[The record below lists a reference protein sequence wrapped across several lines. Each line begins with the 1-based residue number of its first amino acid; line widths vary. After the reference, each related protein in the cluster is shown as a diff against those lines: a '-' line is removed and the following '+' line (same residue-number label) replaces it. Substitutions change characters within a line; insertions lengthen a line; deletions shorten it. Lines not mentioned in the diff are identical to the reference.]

1 MADFL
6 VFYNK
11 RVQLCWLPCKIMKT
25 GGPEDESHGLFQA
38 E

>member
-11 RVQLCWLPCKIMKT
+11 RVQLCGYLANEKVEL
-25 GGPEDESHGLFQA
+25 EDESHGLSS
-38 E
+38 